1 MTLAAATEAATTL
14 AAATNENL
22 ANISN
27 TLIYSAMA
35 VYTLA
40 FFAYIAEWLFGSRSK
55 VGRTAAALTS
65 DGEAAAKTKTAP
77 AVTVNKAGGTAV
89 LERPKVVVRAAT
101 GSRDV
106 PDGPGAHGG
115 TEKGDLY
122 GRIAI
127 SLTVLAFALEAAG
140 VIARALSVKRAPWGN
155 MYEFNITFTTTA
167 VGVYLVLLALKKN
180 VRWLGLPLTT
190 TVLLDLGL
198 AVTVLY
204 TASDQLVPALHS
216 YWLYIHVSTAIFCGA
231 VFYVGAVSTILYLFK
246 DGYENKLASGG
257 TPGRFADSVLDRLP
271 SAASLDKFA
280 YRVNAAVFPLW
291 TFTIIAGAIWAG
303 DAWGRYWGWDPKETW
318 SFITWVAYACYLH
331 ARATAGW
338 KGRKAAYLAL
348 AAFACWLF
356 NYYGVNIFV
365 SGKHS
370 YADVGLGAL
379 QSVGF

>member
-1 MTLAAATEAATTL
+1 MSALATATDLAHATTL
-14 AAATNENL
+14 ATATNEHL

-27 TLIYSAMA
+27 TLIYSSMA

-40 FFAYIAEWLFGSRSK
+40 FFTYIAEWIFGSRSK
-55 VGRTAAALTS
+55 VSRTAAALTAKPA
-65 DGEAAAKTKTAP
+65 GAAGAKAP
-77 AVTVNKAGGTAV
+77 EVTVKNAGGTAV
-89 LERPKVVVRAAT
+89 LERPKVVVRAAA
-101 GSRDV
+101 GARDV

-115 TEKGDLY
+115 DEQGDLY
-122 GRIAI
+122 GRIAV
-127 SLTVLAFALEAAG
+127 SLTVVAFLVEFAG
-140 VIARALSVKRAPWGN
+140 VLARALSVQRAPWGN
-155 MYEFNITFTTTA
+155 MYEFNLTFSTTA
-167 VGVYLVLLALKKN
+167 VGVYLVFLALKKDI
-180 VRWLGLPLTT
+180 RWLGLPLVT

-216 YWLYIHVSTAIFCGA
+216 YWLYIHVSTAILCGA
-231 VFYVGAVSTILYLFK
+231 VFYVGAVATILYLFK
-246 DGYENKLASGG
+246 DSYENKLASGG
-257 TPGRFADSVLDRLP
+257 KPGTFATSVMERLP
-271 SAASLDKFA
+271 ASASLDKFS

-318 SFITWVAYACYLH
+318 AFITWVAYATYLH

-338 KGRKAAYLAL
+338 KGRKAAYIAL
-348 AAFACWLF
+348 IAFACFLF

-370 YADVGLGAL
+370 YAGV
-379 QSVGF
+379 

>member
-1 MTLAAATEAATTL
+1 MTL
-14 AAATNENL
+14 AAATNESL
-22 ANISN
+22 ANLSN

-55 VGRTAAALTS
+55 VGRTAAALTATKQ
-65 DGEAAAKTKTAP
+65 AAAAP
-77 AVTVNKAGGTAV
+77 AVTVKKAGSTTV
-89 LERPKVVVRAAT
+89 LERPKVVVRAASGT
-101 GSRDV
+101 RDV

-115 TEKGDLY
+115 DEQGDLY
-122 GRIAI
+122 GRIAV
-127 SLTVLAFALEAAG
+127 SLTVLAFLIAFGG
-140 VIARALSVKRAPWGN
+140 VLTRALSVQRAPWGN
-155 MYEFNITFTTTA
+155 MYEFNITFSTVA
-167 VGVYLVLLALKKN
+167 VGVYLTLLALKKP
-180 VRWLGLPLTT
+180 VRWLGLFLTT

-216 YWLYIHVSTAIFCGA
+216 YWLYIHVSTAILCGA
-231 VFYVGAVSTILYLFK
+231 VFYVGAVSTLLYLFK
-246 DGYENKLASGG
+246 DSYENKLAGGG
-257 TPGRFADSVLDRLP
+257 TPGRFANSVLDRLP
-271 SAASLDKFA
+271 AASSLDKFS

-348 AAFACWLF
+348 VAFGCWLF

-379 QSVGF
+379 GAVGF

>member
-1 MTLAAATEAATTL
+1 MTLAAATEL
-14 AAATNENL
+14 AAATNEHL
-22 ANISN
+22 ANVSN

-40 FFAYIAEWLFGSRSK
+40 FFAHIAEWLFGSRSK
-55 VGRTAAALTS
+55 VGRTAAALT
-65 DGEAAAKTKTAP
+65 AAGRSKARAGSGP
-77 AVTVNKAGGTAV
+77 AVTVKKGGGTAV
-89 LERPKVVVRAAT
+89 LERPEVVVRAAS

-127 SLTVLAFALEAAG
+127 SLTVLAFALEAGG
-140 VIARALSVKRAPWGN
+140 VVARALSVKRAPWGN
-155 MYEFNITFTTTA
+155 MYEFNITFTTVA

-180 VRWLGLPLTT
+180 IRWLGLPLAT

-216 YWLYIHVSTAIFCGA
+216 YWLYIHVSTAILCGA
-231 VFYVGAVSTILYLFK
+231 VFYVGAVATVLYLFK
-246 DGYENKLASGG
+246 DSFEGKLASGG
-257 TPGRFADSVLDRLP
+257 KPGRFANSVLDRLP
-271 SAASLDKFA
+271 AAASLDKFA

-379 QSVGF
+379 RSVGF

>member
-1 MTLAAATEAATTL
+1 VTLATAHDLGAVTDLAT
-14 AAATNENL
+14 ATNEHL

-55 VGRTAAALTS
+55 VARTANALTANS
-65 DGEAAAKTKTAP
+65 AKAATAP
-77 AVTVNKAGGTAV
+77 EVTVQKAGGTAV
-89 LERPKVVVRAAT
+89 LERPKVVTRSAA
-101 GSRDV
+101 GARDV

-115 TEKGDLY
+115 DEQGDLY
-122 GRIAI
+122 GRIAV
-127 SLTVLAFALEAAG
+127 SLTVLAWAVEAAG
-140 VIARALSVKRAPWGN
+140 VLARALSVGRAPWGN
-155 MYEFNITFTTTA
+155 MYEFNITFSTVA
-167 VGVYLVLLALKKN
+167 VAVFLVMLALKKN
-180 VRWLGLPLTT
+180 VRWLGLPLIT

-216 YWLYIHVSTAIFCGA
+216 YWLYIHVSTAILCGA
-231 VFYVGAVSTILYLFK
+231 VFYVGAVGTILYLFK
-246 DGYENKLASGG
+246 DSYENKLESGG
-257 TPGRFADSVLDRLP
+257 QPGTFATSVMERLP
-271 SAASLDKFA
+271 SAASLDKFS

-318 SFITWVAYACYLH
+318 AFITWVAYACHLH

-338 KGRKAAYLAL
+338 KGRKAAYIAL
-348 AAFACWLF
+348 IAFGCWLF

-365 SGKHS
+365 GGKHS
-370 YADVGLGAL
+370 YAGV
-379 QSVGF
+379 

>member
-1 MTLAAATEAATTL
+1 MTLAAATDL

-22 ANISN
+22 AHLSN

-40 FFAYIAEWLFGSRSK
+40 FFAYITEWIFGSRSK
-55 VGRTAAALTS
+55 IGRTAAALT
-65 DGEAAAKTKTAP
+65 GTGGGAKAP
-77 AVTVNKAGGTAV
+77 AVTANNAGGTAV
-89 LERPKVVVRAAT
+89 LERPKVVVRAAA
-101 GSRDV
+101 GARDV

-115 TEKGDLY
+115 NEQGDLY

-127 SLTVLAFALEAAG
+127 SLTVLAFLIEFSG
-140 VIARALSVKRAPWGN
+140 VLARALSVQRAPWGN
-155 MYEFNITFTTTA
+155 MYEFNITFSTVA
-167 VGVYLVLLALKKN
+167 VGVYLALLALRKN
-180 VRWLGLPLTT
+180 VRWLGLFLIT
-190 TVLLDLGL
+190 TVLLDLGI

-216 YWLYIHVSTAIFCGA
+216 YWLYIHVSTAILCGA
-231 VFYVGAVSTILYLFK
+231 VFYMAAVSTVLYLFK
-246 DGYENKLASGG
+246 DSYENKLANGG
-257 TPGRFADSVLDRLP
+257 KPGTFATSFLERLP
-271 SAASLDKFA
+271 SSASLDKFS

-318 SFITWVAYACYLH
+318 AFITWVAYACYLH

-348 AAFACWLF
+348 IAFACWLF

-365 SGKHS
+365 GGMHS
-370 YADVGLGAL
+370 YAGV
-379 QSVGF
+379 

>member
-1 MTLAAATEAATTL
+1 MSALATAPDLVHVTTL
-14 AAATNENL
+14 ATATNEHL

-40 FFAYIAEWLFGSRSK
+40 FFTYIAEWIFGSRSK
-55 VGRTAAALTS
+55 VSRTAAALTAKPA
-65 DGEAAAKTKTAP
+65 GAAGAKAP
-77 AVTVNKAGGTAV
+77 EVTVKNAGGTAV
-89 LERPKVVVRAAT
+89 LERPKVVVRAAA
-101 GSRDV
+101 GARDV

-115 TEKGDLY
+115 DEQGDLY
-122 GRIAI
+122 GRIAV
-127 SLTVLAFALEAAG
+127 SLTVVAFLVEFGG
-140 VIARALSVKRAPWGN
+140 VLARALSVQRAPWGN
-155 MYEFNITFTTTA
+155 MYEFNLTFSTTA
-167 VGVYLVLLALKKN
+167 VGVYLVFLALKKDI
-180 VRWLGLPLTT
+180 RWLGLPLVTS
-190 TVLLDLGL
+190 VLLDLGL

-216 YWLYIHVSTAIFCGA
+216 YWLYIHVSTAILCGA
-231 VFYVGAVSTILYLFK
+231 VFYVGAVATILYLFK
-246 DGYENKLASGG
+246 DSYENKLASGG
-257 TPGRFADSVLDRLP
+257 RPGTFATSVMERLP
-271 SAASLDKFA
+271 ASASLDKFS

-318 SFITWVAYACYLH
+318 AFITWVAYATYLH

-338 KGRKAAYLAL
+338 KGRKAAYIAL
-348 AAFACWLF
+348 IAFACFLF

-370 YADVGLGAL
+370 YAGV
-379 QSVGF
+379 

>member
-1 MTLAAATEAATTL
+1 VTLAAATELAT
-14 AAATNENL
+14 ATNEHL

-27 TLIYSAMA
+27 TLIYSSMA

-40 FFAYIAEWLFGSRSK
+40 FFAYIAEWLLGSRSK
-55 VGRTAAALTS
+55 VGRTAAALTA
-65 DGEAAAKTKTAP
+65 DAKAKSQGKVPP
-77 AVTVNKAGGTAV
+77 AVTVNKGGSTAV
-89 LERPKVVVRAAT
+89 LERPQVVVRSAA

-115 TEKGDLY
+115 DEQGDLY

-127 SLTVLAFALEAAG
+127 SLTVLAFLVELAG
-140 VIARALSVKRAPWGN
+140 VVARAASVERAPWGN
-155 MYEFNITFTTTA
+155 MYEFNITFSTVA
-167 VGVYLVLLALKKN
+167 VAVYLGLLALKKN
-180 VRWLGLPLTT
+180 VRWLGLFLVT

-231 VFYVGAVSTILYLFK
+231 VFYVGAVATILYLFK
-246 DGYENKLASGG
+246 DSYENKIASGG
-257 TPGRFADSVLDRLP
+257 TPGRFANSVLDRLP
-271 SAASLDKFA
+271 ASASLDKFA

-338 KGRKAAYLAL
+338 KGRKAAYLAML
-348 AAFACWLF
+348 AFGCWLF

-365 SGKHS
+365 TGKHS
-370 YADVGLGAL
+370 YAGV
-379 QSVGF
+379 

>member
-1 MTLAAATEAATTL
+1 MTLAAATEAATEL
-14 AAATNENL
+14 AAATNEHL
-22 ANISN
+22 ANLSN

-40 FFAYIAEWLFGSRSK
+40 FFAHIAEWLLGSRSK
-55 VGRTAAALTS
+55 VGRTAAALTATA
-65 DGEAAAKTKTAP
+65 EAKSAP
-77 AVTVNKAGGTAV
+77 AVTVKKAGGTAV
-89 LERPKVVVRAAT
+89 LERPQVVVRSAA

-127 SLTVLAFALEAAG
+127 SLTVLAFAIEAGG
-140 VIARALSVKRAPWGN
+140 VLTRALSVKRAPWGN
-155 MYEFNITFTTTA
+155 MYEFNITFTTVA

-180 VRWLGLPLTT
+180 IRWLGLPLAT

-231 VFYVGAVSTILYLFK
+231 VFYVGAVATILYLFK
-246 DGYENKLASGG
+246 DSFENKLATGG
-257 TPGRFADSVLDRLP
+257 TPGRFANSVLDRLP
-271 SAASLDKFA
+271 AAASLDKFA

-303 DAWGRYWGWDPKETW
+303 DAWGRYWGWDPKEVW

>member
-1 MTLAAATEAATTL
+1 MTLAAATDL

-22 ANISN
+22 AHISN
-27 TLIYSAMA
+27 VLIYSAMA

-40 FFAYIAEWLFGSRSK
+40 FFAYIAEWLLGSRSK
-55 VGRTAAALTS
+55 VGRTAAALTAGPAE
-65 DGEAAAKTKTAP
+65 DRTGAAAGGP
-77 AVTVNKAGGTAV
+77 AVTVQKAGGTAV
-89 LERPKVVVRAAT
+89 LERPEVVVRSSSGA
-101 GSRDV
+101 RDV

-115 TEKGDLY
+115 DEQGDLY
-122 GRIAI
+122 GRVAI
-127 SLTVLAFALEAAG
+127 SLTALGFLLEAGG
-140 VIARALSVKRAPWGN
+140 VLARALSVERAPWGN
-155 MYEFNITFTTTA
+155 MYEFNITFSTVA
-167 VGVYLVLLALKKN
+167 VGVYLALLGLGKN
-180 VRWLGLPLTT
+180 IRWLGLPLIT

-231 VFYVGAVSTILYLFK
+231 VFYVGAVSTLLYLFK
-246 DGYENKLASGG
+246 DSYENKIANGG
-257 TPGRFADSVLDRLP
+257 TPGRFADSVLDRMP
-271 SAASLDKFA
+271 AAASLDKFA

-338 KGRKAAYLAL
+338 KGRRAAYLAL
-348 AAFACWLF
+348 IAFGCWLF

-370 YADVGLGAL
+370 YADVGLGVLRSA
-379 QSVGF
+379 GF

>member
-1 MTLAAATEAATTL
+1 MTL
-14 AAATNENL
+14 AAATNEHL

-27 TLIYSAMA
+27 VLIYSSMA

-55 VGRTAAALTS
+55 VARTAAALTA
-65 DGEAAAKTKTAP
+65 EQKATKAAP
-77 AVTVNKAGGTAV
+77 AVTVTKAGGTTV
-89 LERPKVVVRAAT
+89 LERPKVTVRSASGA
-101 GSRDV
+101 RDV

-115 TEKGDLY
+115 DAQGDLY

-127 SLTVLAFALEAAG
+127 SLTVLAFLVEFGG
-140 VIARALSVKRAPWGN
+140 VLTRALSVQRAPWGN
-155 MYEFNITFTTTA
+155 MYEFNITFSTVA
-167 VGVYLVLLALKKN
+167 VGVYLGLLALKKN
-180 VRWLGLPLTT
+180 VRWLGLFLIT

-231 VFYVGAVSTILYLFK
+231 TFYVGAVGTIMYLFK
-246 DGYENKLASGG
+246 DSYESKLASGG
-257 TPGRFADSVLDRLP
+257 KPGTFARSVLERLP
-271 SAASLDKFA
+271 SSASLDKFS
-280 YRVNAAVFPLW
+280 YRINAAVFPLW

-348 AAFACWLF
+348 IAFACWLF
-356 NYYGVNIFV
+356 NYYGVNLFV
-365 SGKHS
+365 TGKHS
-370 YADVGLGAL
+370 YAGV
-379 QSVGF
+379 

>member
-1 MTLAAATEAATTL
+1 MSALATATDLVHTTTL

-40 FFAYIAEWLFGSRSK
+40 FFTYIAEWTFGSRSK
-55 VGRTAAALTS
+55 ISRTAAALTAKPA
-65 DGEAAAKTKTAP
+65 GAAGAKAP
-77 AVTVNKAGGTAV
+77 EVAVKNAGGTAV
-89 LERPKVVVRAAT
+89 LERPKVVVRAAA
-101 GSRDV
+101 GARDV

-115 TEKGDLY
+115 DEQGDLY
-122 GRIAI
+122 GRIAV
-127 SLTVLAFALEAAG
+127 SLTVVAFLVEFAG
-140 VIARALSVKRAPWGN
+140 VLARALSVQRAPWGN
-155 MYEFNITFTTTA
+155 MYEFNLTFSTTA
-167 VGVYLVLLALKKN
+167 VGVYLVFLALKKDI
-180 VRWLGLPLTT
+180 RWLGLPLVTS
-190 TVLLDLGL
+190 VLLDLGL

-216 YWLYIHVSTAIFCGA
+216 YWLYIHVSTAILCGA
-231 VFYVGAVSTILYLFK
+231 VFYVGAVATILYLFK
-246 DGYENKLASGG
+246 DSYENKLASGG
-257 TPGRFADSVLDRLP
+257 KPGTFATSVMERLP
-271 SAASLDKFA
+271 ASASLDKFS

-318 SFITWVAYACYLH
+318 AFITWVAYATYLH

-338 KGRKAAYLAL
+338 KGRKAAYIAL
-348 AAFACWLF
+348 IAFACFLF

-370 YADVGLGAL
+370 YAGV
-379 QSVGF
+379 

>member
-1 MTLAAATEAATTL
+1 MTLAAAPDLVTATSL
-14 AAATNENL
+14 AAAQNENL
-22 ANISN
+22 AEISN
-27 TLIYSAMA
+27 VLIYSAMA

-40 FFAYIAEWLFGSRSK
+40 FFAYIAEWIFGSRSK
-55 VGRTAAALTS
+55 VARTAAALTPR
-65 DGEAAAKTKTAP
+65 GEAAKKAP
-77 AVTVNKAGGTAV
+77 AVTVRKEGGTAV
-89 LERPKVVVRAAT
+89 LERPKVVVRAAA
-101 GSRDV
+101 GARDV

-115 TEKGDLY
+115 DEQGDLF
-122 GRIAI
+122 GRVAV
-127 SLTVLAFALEAAG
+127 SLTVLAFLVEFGG
-140 VIARALSVKRAPWGN
+140 VLTRALSVQRAPWGN

-167 VGVYLVLLALKKN
+167 VGVYVLLLALKKN
-180 VRWLGLPLTT
+180 VRWLGLFLTT

-204 TASDQLVPALHS
+204 TESDQLVPALDS
-216 YWLYIHVSTAIFCGA
+216 YWLYIHVSTAILCGA
-231 VFYVGAVSTILYLFK
+231 VFYVGAVGTILYLFK
-246 DGYENKLASGG
+246 DSYESKLARGG
-257 TPGRFADSVLDRLP
+257 KPGGFATSVMERLP
-271 SAASLDKFA
+271 SSASLDKFA

-348 AAFACWLF
+348 AAFGCWLF

-370 YADVGLGAL
+370 YADVGMSAL
-379 QSVGF
+379 TAIGF